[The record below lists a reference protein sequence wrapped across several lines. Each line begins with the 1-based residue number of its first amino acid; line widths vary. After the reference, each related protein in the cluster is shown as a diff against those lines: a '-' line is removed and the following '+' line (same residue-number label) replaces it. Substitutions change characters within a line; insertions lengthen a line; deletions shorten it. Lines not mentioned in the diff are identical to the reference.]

1 MANGGDNDI
10 HNCHFLTYRDPDW
23 HTRSCLFAR
32 ICQTRKNGQ
41 NHSFCDRELN
51 WNSINYIWFVWGGV
65 FVTTLKL
72 GMSIIAASL
81 TLTIIILPV
90 IIRTTEESLK
100 TVPQSYREGSLA
112 LGTTKLQT
120 LYKVILPSA
129 MPGILSG
136 IILSMGRIIG
146 ESAAIFLTAGTV
158 AAMPESIFHQ
168 HGRLLS
174 IHI

>member
-1 MANGGDNDI
+1 M
-10 HNCHFLTYRDPDW
+10 
-23 HTRSCLFAR
+23 
-32 ICQTRKNGQ
+32 
-41 NHSFCDRELN
+41 
-51 WNSINYIWFVWGGV
+51 
-65 FVTTLKL
+65 
-72 GMSIIAASL
+72 
-81 TLTIIILPV
+81 ILPV

-120 LYKVILPSA
+120 LFKVVLPSA

-158 AAMPESIFHQ
+158 AAMPEGIFSSARTLTVHSYLVTQ
-168 HGRLLS
+168 EAGDIELAAAIGIVLIVIILLLNFS
-174 IHI
+174 ATFISKKLDKTNY